1 MSKKIGKIS
10 ILLMAFLILTVA
22 LAGCGEGN
30 PPAGQEA
37 PGEQG
42 NGNGNGNGQ
51 PPAPP
56 VEITVSAAASLTD
69 VMEEIKGLYEGKSN
83 HTLAMN
89 YGSSG
94 ALQQQIEE
102 GAPAD
107 VFVSAA
113 QKQMDTLQEK
123 GLIDE
128 GSRIDLL
135 ENAVVLI
142 VPADGANN
150 EDITDFQSLAADSV
164 VNLAIGEP
172 EGVPAGRYAKEIL
185 ISLELWEALEAEEK
199 LVLAK
204 DVRQVL
210 TYVERGDVDAGIVY
224 MTDALSSEQV
234 KVVAPAPAGSHT
246 PVTYPAAIIKD
257 SAEQEAAED
266 FMAFLQSEEIATV
279 FEKHGFTFIAGK

>member
-1 MSKKIGKIS
+1 LSKKIGKIS

-42 NGNGNGNGQ
+42 NGDGNGQ

-107 VFVSAA
+107 IFISAA
-113 QKQMDTLQEK
+113 QKQMGTLQDK

-142 VPADGANN
+142 VPADGADN
-150 EDITDFQSLAADSV
+150 EDIADFQSLAADSV

-172 EGVPAGRYAKEIL
+172 ESVPAGRYAKEIL
-185 ISLELWEALEAEEK
+185 TSLELWEALEAEEK

-246 PVTYPAAIIKD
+246 PVTYPAAIVKE
-257 SAEQEAAED
+257 SAGQDAAED

>member
-1 MSKKIGKIS
+1 LSKKIGKIS

-42 NGNGNGNGQ
+42 NGNGNSQ

-107 VFVSAA
+107 IFISAA
-113 QKQMDTLQEK
+113 QKQMGTLQEK

-142 VPADGANN
+142 VPADGADN
-150 EDITDFQSLAADSV
+150 EDIADFQSLAADSV

-172 EGVPAGRYAKEIL
+172 ESVPAGRYAKEIL
-185 ISLELWEALEAEEK
+185 TSLELWEALEAEEK

-246 PVTYPAAIIKD
+246 PVTYPAAIVKE
-257 SAEQEAAED
+257 SAGQDAAED

>member
-1 MSKKIGKIS
+1 MIKKIGKIS
-10 ILLMAFLILTVA
+10 ILLMAFLLLTVA
-22 LAGCGEGN
+22 LAGCGGGN
-30 PPAGQEA
+30 PSTGQEVSK
-37 PGEQG
+37 EQG
-42 NGNGNGNGQ
+42 NGQ
-51 PPAPP
+51 PTTPP

-69 VMEEIKGLYEGKSN
+69 VMEEIKELYEEKSGN
-83 HTLAMN
+83 TLMMN

-102 GAPAD
+102 GAPVD
-107 VFVSAA
+107 VFISAA

-128 GSRIDLL
+128 ESRINLL

-142 VPADGANN
+142 VPADGAN

-172 EGVPAGRYAKEIL
+172 ESVPAGRYAKEIL
-185 ISLELWEALEAEEK
+185 TALELWDALEAEEK
-199 LVLAK
+199 LIFGK

-224 MTDALSSEQV
+224 MTDALSTDQV

-246 PVTYPAAIIKD
+246 PVTYPVAIVKGC
-257 SAEQEAAED
+257 AEQEAAED
-266 FMAFLQSEEIATV
+266 FMAFLQSEEAAAV
-279 FEKHGFTFIAGK
+279 FDKHGFTFIAGK

>member
-1 MSKKIGKIS
+1 
-10 ILLMAFLILTVA
+10 MAFLILTVA
-22 LAGCGEGN
+22 LAGCGEEN

-42 NGNGNGNGQ
+42 NGDGNGQ

-107 VFVSAA
+107 IFISAA
-113 QKQMDTLQEK
+113 QKQMGTLEEK

-142 VPADGANN
+142 VPADGADN
-150 EDITDFQSLAADSV
+150 EDIADFQSLAADSV

-172 EGVPAGRYAKEIL
+172 ESVPAGRYAKEIL
-185 ISLELWEALEAEEK
+185 TSLELWEALEAEEK

-246 PVTYPAAIIKD
+246 PVTYPAAIVKE
-257 SAEQEAAED
+257 SAGQDAAED

>member
-1 MSKKIGKIS
+1 LSKKIGKIS

-30 PPAGQEA
+30 PPAGQVA

-42 NGNGNGNGQ
+42 NGNGNGQ
-51 PPAPP
+51 PSAPP
-56 VEITVSAAASLTD
+56 VEMTVSAAASLTD

-107 VFVSAA
+107 IFISAA
-113 QKQMDTLQEK
+113 QKQMGTLQEK

-142 VPADGANN
+142 VPADGADN
-150 EDITDFQSLAADSV
+150 EDIADFQSLAADSV

-172 EGVPAGRYAKEIL
+172 ESVPAGRYAKEIL
-185 ISLELWEALEAEEK
+185 TSLELWEALEAEEK

-246 PVTYPAAIIKD
+246 PVTYPAAIVKE
-257 SAEQEAAED
+257 SAGQDAAED

>member
-1 MSKKIGKIS
+1 MKKIGKITVLITT
-10 ILLMAFLILTVA
+10 ILVLML
-22 LAGCGEGN
+22 LAGCGGGN

-42 NGNGNGNGQ
+42 NGNGQ
-51 PPAPP
+51 PTAPP

-69 VMEEIKGLYEGKSN
+69 VMEEIKGLYEEKSGN
-83 HTLAMN
+83 TLMMN

-102 GAPAD
+102 GAPVD
-107 VFVSAA
+107 VFISAA

-128 GSRIDLL
+128 ESRIDLL

-142 VPADGANN
+142 VPADGAN

-172 EGVPAGRYAKEIL
+172 ESVPAGRYAKEIL
-185 ISLELWEALEAEEK
+185 TALELWDALEAEEK
-199 LVLAK
+199 LIFGK

-224 MTDALSSEQV
+224 MTDALSTDQV

-246 PVTYPAAIIKD
+246 PVTYPVAIVKGC
-257 SAEQEAAED
+257 AEQEAAEG
-266 FMAFLQSEEIATV
+266 FMAFLQSEEAAAV
-279 FEKHGFTFIAGK
+279 FDKHGFTFIAGK

>member
-1 MSKKIGKIS
+1 LSKKIGKIS

-42 NGNGNGNGQ
+42 NGNGNSQ
-51 PPAPP
+51 SPAPP

-107 VFVSAA
+107 IFISAA
-113 QKQMDTLQEK
+113 QKQMGTLQEK

-142 VPADGANN
+142 VPADGADN
-150 EDITDFQSLAADSV
+150 EDIADFQSLAADSV

-172 EGVPAGRYAKEIL
+172 ESVPAGRYAKEIL
-185 ISLELWEALEAEEK
+185 TSLELWEALEAEEK

-246 PVTYPAAIIKD
+246 PVTYPAAIVKE
-257 SAEQEAAED
+257 SAGQDAAED

>member
-1 MSKKIGKIS
+1 
-10 ILLMAFLILTVA
+10 MAFLILTVA

>member
-1 MSKKIGKIS
+1 
-10 ILLMAFLILTVA
+10 MAFLILTVA

-224 MTDALSSEQV
+224 MTDALSSDQV

>member
-1 MSKKIGKIS
+1 LSKKIGKIS

-30 PPAGQEA
+30 PPAGQVA

-42 NGNGNGNGQ
+42 NGNGNGQ
-51 PPAPP
+51 PSAPP
-56 VEITVSAAASLTD
+56 VEMTVSAAASLTD
-69 VMEEIKGLYEGKSN
+69 VMEEIKGLYEGKSDN
-83 HTLAMN
+83 TLAMN

-107 VFVSAA
+107 IFISAA

-142 VPADGANN
+142 VPADGAN
-150 EDITDFQSLAADSV
+150 EDIADFQSLAADSV

-172 EGVPAGRYAKEIL
+172 ESVPAGRYAKEIL
-185 ISLELWEALEAEEK
+185 TALELWDALEAEEK
-199 LVLAK
+199 LILGK

-246 PVTYPAAIIKD
+246 PVTYPAAIVKE
-257 SAEQEAAED
+257 SAGQDAAED